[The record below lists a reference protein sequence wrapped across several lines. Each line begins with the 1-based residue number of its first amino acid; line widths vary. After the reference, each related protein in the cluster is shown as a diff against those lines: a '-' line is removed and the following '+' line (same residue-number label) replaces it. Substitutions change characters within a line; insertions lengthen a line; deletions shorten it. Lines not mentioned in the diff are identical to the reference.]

1 MHRILRKEQVLT
13 IPNLLSA
20 FRIALLPVIVWL
32 YFFKANYKA
41 AILMLLVSGLTDIV
55 DGFIARKFN
64 MVSDF
69 GKIIDPFADKLTQC
83 ALLISIGIRHKV
95 LLIPA
100 ALFLLK
106 EPILALMGYKLI
118 KEKDSFNSAKWYGK
132 LNTVIIYSSILILIL
147 FPNIPKAVVTVIA
160 VICLITMILSMI
172 MYAVFYKNLL
182 KAKE

>member
-32 YFFKANYKA
+32 YCFKANYRA

-118 KEKDSFNSAKWYGK
+118 KEKDSVNSAKWYGK

-147 FPNIPKAVVTVIA
+147 FPNIHKAVVTVIA
-160 VICLITMILSMI
+160 VICIITMILSMI